1 MEIRI
6 VPHKHPFENS
16 TWWLIQL
23 KRVILRIGSLKV
35 WHWRTVG
42 DYEFID
48 DAISIRNKIIELG
61 HGESVCK
68 SDLDFDLSNQLE
80 VFKRANKKLFDEK
93 QHLLASLKP
102 ILDIV
107 MDKHTSDLSM
117 EMAIKESRR
126 IYNSWNED

>member
-6 VPHKHPFENS
+6 VPHKPSLENS
-16 TWWLIQL
+16 TWWLIQV
-23 KRVILRIGSLKV
+23 KSVLRIGCLKL

-48 DAISIRNKIIELG
+48 EAISIRNKIIELG
-61 HGESVCK
+61 QEKSVCT
-68 SDLDFDLSNQLE
+68 SNFIPDLYHELK
-80 VFKRANKKLFDEK
+80 VFKRANRKLFDEK